1 MRPGACPAPLQAI
14 LRLTVLFQLVVLK
27 IYGSTIEN
35 SRKARVLAVPAG
47 DLNGSTVGCI
57 KLEIHS
63 MVEYV
68 TKHASNLITK
78 SVEAQQQEEDEQCEV
93 EEVSDQGFD
102 ETYRNY
108 CATDVF

>member
-1 MRPGACPAPLQAI
+1 
-14 LRLTVLFQLVVLK
+14 
-27 IYGSTIEN
+27 
-35 SRKARVLAVPAG
+35 
-47 DLNGSTVGCI
+47 
-57 KLEIHS
+57 